1 MTLPRVVVAVAFV
14 VGAAG
19 GACRSS
25 SPFELGREASRAR
38 DWDAAVQF
46 YERALAEDPDN
57 IEYRMTHGRALLSA
71 SRFHLA
77 EARDRLAAGD
87 LEAAIDE
94 LELAIDYDPTNPY
107 IRAELE
113 ELLRERVDRR
123 READPMVRVSP
134 FSDRERI
141 LDPSSPAP
149 LHVKFPEG
157 SSLRRVLESLAEL
170 ADVNILFD
178 ESFRDQRVSVD
189 LEGVSYR
196 EILDLLM
203 QTHGLF
209 YKVVRSSTVVVTN
222 EK

>member
-1 MTLPRVVVAVAFV
+1 
-14 VGAAG
+14 
-19 GACRSS
+19 
-25 SPFELGREASRAR
+25 
-38 DWDAAVQF
+38 
-46 YERALAEDPDN
+46 
-57 IEYRMTHGRALLSA
+57 
-71 SRFHLA
+71 
-77 EARDRLAAGD
+77 
-87 LEAAIDE
+87 
-94 LELAIDYDPTNPY
+94 
-107 IRAELE
+107 
-113 ELLRERVDRR
+113 
-123 READPMVRVSP
+123 MVRVSP